1 MLSTIFGTIRAR
13 ATGAPHLILNWQKAA
28 TLHVA
33 FRDQRIAMSNKAV
46 TERLTFM
53 GMDQRQRSTL
63 SRALPLVSTLLSGAL
78 DRFYSSARAT
88 AETSAFFRDE
98 AHMAKAKA
106 AQEAHWNRI
115 LNGDF
120 DDEFY
125 SSVRRIGSVH
135 ARIGLEPRWYIGGYA
150 LVIEHLIESVHK
162 ALSPWRRMLT
172 MFRAPDP
179 MSVSVALVK
188 AALLDMELSVSIYFE
203 EAQVERDAAIAAL
216 EGALSSLAMGNL
228 TEELHG
234 LPASFVKLEHSYN
247 ETLEKM
253 RSTIGAVGASAAAI
267 RAGSGEISNASDDL
281 ARRTESNA
289 ASIEQSSAALIQ
301 IDHRIKASTDSAGQ
315 TVERADQAI
324 NAVRGGRE
332 TAGEAMQAMHRVSDS
347 AKGID
352 DVIEG
357 LDKIAFQTRVL
368 AMNAAVEAGRAGEA
382 GRGFAVVAD
391 LVSAL
396 AMRAEEE
403 AKRARDQL
411 MLTQTD
417 IITAVQAVEKVDS
430 AFVAITANVD
440 EVHTRLTGMVTDN
453 LAQSAT
459 ITEITAAV
467 GSMEHSTQQNA
478 AMVEQTSAAAR
489 TLNAEVE
496 LLTRQTSL
504 FTVEERARAHH
515 RVH

>member
-1 MLSTIFGTIRAR
+1 
-13 ATGAPHLILNWQKAA
+13 
-28 TLHVA
+28 
-33 FRDQRIAMSNKAV
+33 MSNKAV
-46 TERLTFM
+46 TERLSFM
-53 GMDQRQRSTL
+53 GINQQQRSTL
-63 SRALPLVSTLLSGAL
+63 AKALRLVSPLLGGAL
-78 DRFYSSARAT
+78 DRFYASARTTPAT
-88 AETSAFFRDE
+88 AAFFRDE

-115 LNGDF
+115 LDGRF

-125 SSVRRIGSVH
+125 TSVRRIGSVH

-150 LVIEHLIESVHK
+150 LVIEHLVQTIHK
-162 ALSPWRRMLT
+162 TLSPWRRALT
-172 MFRAPDP
+172 LFRSPDP
-179 MSVSVALVK
+179 TAVSIAVVK
-188 AALLDMELSVSIYFE
+188 AALLDVELSVSIYFE
-203 EAQVERDAAIAAL
+203 EAQAERDAAIAAL
-216 EGALSSLAMGNL
+216 ADALSSMANGNL
-228 TEELHG
+228 TGELHG
-234 LPASFVKLEHSYN
+234 LPATFAKLEQSYN

-253 RSTIGAVGASAAAI
+253 RATIGAVSSSAEAI
-267 RAGSGEISNASDDL
+267 RTGSSEISNASEDL

-289 ASIEQSSAALIQ
+289 ASLEESSAALMQ
-301 IDHRIKASTDSAGQ
+301 IDHRIKASTDTAGQ
-315 TVERADQAI
+315 TVARADQAI
-324 NAVRGGRE
+324 KTVSGGRE

-411 MLTQTD
+411 TLTQTD
-417 IITAVQAVEKVDS
+417 IITAVEAVQKVDG
-430 AFVAITANVD
+430 AFAAITADVG
-440 EVHTRLTGMVTDN
+440 EVHTRLSGMVTDN
-453 LAQSAT
+453 LAQSST
-459 ITEITAAV
+459 ITEITVAV
-467 GSMEHSTQQNA
+467 GNMEQTTQQNA

-489 TLNAEVE
+489 TLNDEVE
-496 LLTRQTSL
+496 SLTRQTAL
-504 FTVEERARAHH
+504 FTVEGHRAHH
-515 RVH
+515 AMH